1 MRIIGTGVDIV
12 RIKRIAKV
20 HTRYPETF
28 NKRILSEPERRE
40 FASKT
45 DKPAFLAKRFAAK
58 EAVAKAFG
66 TGMGRGLCF
75 TDIVIDHDSLGRP
88 LVRFAS
94 DRVMEHD
101 VKDLEIHISISDEQ
115 EYAVAS
121 VIVVDG
127 ALS

>member
-12 RIKRIAKV
+12 SIKRIAKI

-28 NKRILSEPERRE
+28 NRRILSEPEHRE
-40 FASKT
+40 FISKR
-45 DKPAFLAKRFAAK
+45 DQAAFLAKHFAAK
-58 EAVAKAFG
+58 EAVAKALG

-75 TDIVIDHDSLGRP
+75 TDIVIDHDPLGRP

-94 DRVMEHD
+94 DQVMD
-101 VKDLEIHISISDEQ
+101 YDAKDLEVHISISDEQ

-127 ALS
+127 AL

>member
-12 RIKRIAKV
+12 SIKRIAKV

-28 NKRILSEPERRE
+28 NKRILSEPERCE
-40 FASKT
+40 FVSRR

-75 TDIVIDHDSLGRP
+75 TDITIDHDPLGRP
-88 LVRFAS
+88 LVQFTS
-94 DRVMEHD
+94 DRVMDHD
-101 VKDLEIHISISDEQ
+101 VTDLEIHISISDEQ

-121 VIVVDG
+121 VIVVGG
-127 ALS
+127 ASS